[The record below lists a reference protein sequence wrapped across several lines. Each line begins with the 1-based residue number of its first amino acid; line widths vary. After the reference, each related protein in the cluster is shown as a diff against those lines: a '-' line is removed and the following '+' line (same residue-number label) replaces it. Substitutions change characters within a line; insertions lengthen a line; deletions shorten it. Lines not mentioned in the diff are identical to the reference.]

1 MGRKKAVKE
10 LTEKEWLER
19 EKECGLNEIKDKLN
33 FINPPTYEFNIGDK
47 VKFGNLK
54 DATVD
59 YISKDK
65 KVYGLVCTRVNIN
78 HGNPYEDK
86 TYMVVAWN
94 EIRPLSILN
103 NVSNFTKNTNININF
118 QNTTIESL
126 IFEYY
131 NFGINLDPEY
141 QRGYVWDDK
150 DRENLIDSIFNN
162 IKIGEFALNHL
173 SDKEWEEKGFSYEI
187 VDGKQRLST
196 LIAFYENRFPY
207 KGYYFNDLSSA
218 DRYTFLNKNI
228 SVGKTR
234 NLEKKDVLEYFL
246 VLNRAGRC
254 MDEEHLAKVEDML
267 HDELE
272 KDNIERV

>member
-94 EIRPLSILN
+94 EIRPLSIIMYLILQ
-103 NVSNFTKNTNININF
+103 KIKIL
-118 QNTTIESL
+118 IL
-126 IFEYY
+126 IFRT
-131 NFGINLDPEY
+131 L
-141 QRGYVWDDK
+141 QSK
-150 DRENLIDSIFNN
+150 
-162 IKIGEFALNHL
+162 AL
-173 SDKEWEEKGFSYEI
+173 
-187 VDGKQRLST
+187 
-196 LIAFYENRFPY
+196 
-207 KGYYFNDLSSA
+207 
-218 DRYTFLNKNI
+218 FLNI
-228 SVGKTR
+228 II
-234 NLEKKDVLEYFL
+234 L
-246 VLNRAGRC
+246 VL
-254 MDEEHLAKVEDML
+254 
-267 HDELE
+267 
-272 KDNIERV
+272 I

>member
-10 LTEKEWLER
+10 LT

-234 NLEKKDVLEYFL
+234 NLEKKYTIKF
-246 VLNRAGRC
+246 
-254 MDEEHLAKVEDML
+254 
-267 HDELE
+267 
-272 KDNIERV
+272 IETLLLKGG